1 LRPTGDSAVDAKSPV
16 AHSTGESHKNHG
28 NSWDDWDDWI
38 KNQIDSKI
46 RYLGIGIIGILEY
59 LNTYSN

>member
-1 LRPTGDSAVDAKSPV
+1 MKCWDDFPSKKWDD
-16 AHSTGESHKNHG
+16 HDWNDWDD
-28 NSWDDWDDWI
+28 WDDWDDWI
-38 KNQIDSKI
+38 KNQIDLKI

>member
-1 LRPTGDSAVDAKSPV
+1 MKCWDDFPSKKWDD
-16 AHSTGESHKNHG
+16 HDWND
-28 NSWDDWDDWI
+28 WDDWDDWI
-38 KNQIDSKI
+38 KNQIDLKI